1 MHKTFKLKLA
11 YNGKN
16 YSGFQTQKN
25 LPTIQTVL
33 TKALSQI
40 TGENVVVNPSGRTDT
55 GVHALAQ
62 FANFTLKTQKAIARA
77 KKPGFVYQLNCV
89 LPDDIVALSSVPKSG
104 FDAQKSARSKKY
116 EYMILISA
124 RPNPFL
130 ENLLWRLP
138 KPLNL
143 SQMKMAA
150 LSLTGKHDFSSFCA
164 ADSTAKTRVREI
176 LSIRITTNSP
186 APFFALPG
194 EKFIRL
200 EFHGRGFLKQMVRN
214 LVGTL
219 VEVGEGKRRPSD
231 MVKIL
236 AAMDRKKAGRTAPPQ
251 GLYLKSVHYGRRIAS
266 VSKAGT
272 LSPRK

>member
-33 TKALSQI
+33 AKALSQI
-40 TGENVVVNPSGRTDT
+40 TGESVVVKPSGRTDT

-62 FANFTLKTQKAIARA
+62 FVNFTLKTKKAIARA
-77 KKPGFVYQLNCV
+77 QKTEFIHQLNCV
-89 LPDDIVALSSVPKSG
+89 LPDDIIALSSVPKSG
-104 FDAQKSARSKKY
+104 FDAQKNARSKKY
-116 EYMILISA
+116 EYLILISP

-138 KPLNL
+138 KSLDL

-150 LSLTGKHDFSSFCA
+150 LSLIGKHDFSSFCA
-164 ADSTAKTRVREI
+164 ADSTAITRVREL
-176 LSIRITTNSP
+176 LSLRITTNSP
-186 APFFALPG
+186 AAFFSLPG

-219 VEVGEGKRRPSD
+219 VEVGEGKRTPGD
-231 MVKIL
+231 MAKIL
-236 AAMDRKKAGRTAPPQ
+236 AAQDRKKAGRTAPAR
-251 GLYLKSVHYGRRIAS
+251 GLYLKSVHYGRHIAS
-266 VSKAGT
+266 VSKTGT
-272 LSPRK
+272 LSTRK